1 MRYQMRLI
9 LPVVVALT
17 VTSCSEPTVNESQK
31 APTQTLQQT
40 ADTPRDSHTDTYF
53 GVTVADPYRWLE
65 DDLSPE
71 TEDWI
76 ASQNTSTRSSID
88 AISLR
93 QDVKETVANLL
104 NYERETAPFFEGGV
118 RYFYRNTGLQS
129 QSVLFRQD
137 QNGTEQVFLDPNT
150 FSDDGTV
157 SMSGVSFSSDGSL
170 VAYQLSE
177 GGSDWRSIEVR
188 DAQTGSVIEPP
199 LRDVKFSGID
209 WLGNEG
215 FFYSSYD
222 KPDGS
227 ELSAK
232 TDQHKLYF
240 HAIGTPQSEDILV
253 FGGTPEQKHR
263 YVGADIGGDDRYL
276 VITAANST
284 SGNKLFI
291 KDLSLESDSLIPI
304 FSDES
309 ADGSLLESS
318 GEILLIA
325 TNRDA
330 AKGRVIAVD
339 PQRPNANNWRDIIPE
354 AEFVLNAAAGGGYI
368 FAEYMIDA
376 ISQVK
381 QFDLEGR
388 LVRDLAL
395 PDLGTASGFSGDM
408 DQEELFFT
416 FTNYRI
422 APAIFALNPRT
433 GDISLYRSSQSPF
446 NGNDYQ
452 TEQVFYTS
460 NDGTRVPMI
469 ITYAKDVVLD
479 GSAPTILYGYGGFD
493 ISIRPRFSNTVA
505 AWLEMGGMYAVPNIR
520 GGGEYGKDW
529 HRAGT
534 KTQKQNVFDDFIAA
548 AEFLIAEGYTS
559 KEKLAVSGRSNGGL
573 LVGAVTTQRPDLF
586 QVSLPGVGVLDMLR
600 YHNFTAGA
608 GWAYDYGTADES
620 EEMFQYLLGYSP
632 LHNTEPGT
640 AYPATLITTAERD
653 DRVVPAHSYK
663 FAAQMQ
669 YDQAGNAP
677 ILIRIDSNAG
687 HGAGTSTQKLID
699 QYADIYSFTLNNM
712 GIETLAPR
720 DAPL

>member
-1 MRYQMRLI
+1 MRLI

-76 ASQNTSTRSSID
+76 ASQNTSTRSYID

-93 QDVKETVANLL
+93 EDVKETVANLL

-137 QNGTEQVFLDPNT
+137 QDGTEQVFLDPNT

-188 DAQTGSVIEPP
+188 DAQTGSVIESP

-253 FGGTPEQKHR
+253 FGGTTEQKHR

-505 AWLEMGGMYAVPNIR
+505 AWLKMGGMYAVPNIR

-529 HRAGT
+529 HKAGT

-632 LHNTEPGT
+632 LHNTKPGT

-669 YDQAGNAP
+669 YDQVGAAP

>member
-1 MRYQMRLI
+1 MRLI

-76 ASQNTSTRSSID
+76 ASQNTSTRSYID

-93 QDVKETVANLL
+93 EDVKETVANLL

-188 DAQTGSVIEPP
+188 DVQTGSVIESP

-408 DQEELFFT
+408 DQEELFFS

-460 NDGTRVPMI
+460 NDGTRIPMI
-469 ITYAKDVVLD
+469 ITYAKDVALD

-632 LHNTEPGT
+632 LHNTKPGT

-669 YDQAGNAP
+669 YDQVGAAP

-712 GIETLAPR
+712 GIETLPPR

>member
-1 MRYQMRLI
+1 MKNTVIVI
-9 LPVVVALT
+9 LSIVALT
-17 VTSCSEPTVNESQK
+17 GCEKDLNSVHRDDRPQSPNTLSSQ
-31 APTQTLQQT
+31 
-40 ADTPRDSHTDTYF
+40 RDGHTDTYF

-76 ASQNTSTRSSID
+76 ASQNTSTRSYID

-93 QDVKETVANLL
+93 EDVKETVANLL

-188 DAQTGSVIEPP
+188 DVQTGSVIESP

>member
-1 MRYQMRLI
+1 MRFI
-9 LPVVVALT
+9 LPAVLALT
-17 VTSCSEPTVNESQK
+17 VTSCSEPTVTESQK
-31 APTQTLQQT
+31 APTQMLQQT

-76 ASQNTSTRSSID
+76 ASQNTSTRSYID

-93 QDVKETVANLL
+93 EDVKETVANLL

-118 RYFYRNTGLQS
+118 RYFYRSTGLQS
-129 QSVLFRQD
+129 QSVLFKQD

-188 DAQTGSVIEPP
+188 DVQTGSVIESP

-240 HAIGTPQSEDILV
+240 HAIGTPQSEDMLV

-460 NDGTRVPMI
+460 NDGTRIPMI
-469 ITYAKDVVLD
+469 ITYAKDVALD

-632 LHNTEPGT
+632 LHNTKPGT

-712 GIETLAPR
+712 GIETLPPR

>member
-1 MRYQMRLI
+1 MRLI

-76 ASQNTSTRSSID
+76 ASQNTSTRSYID

-93 QDVKETVANLL
+93 EDVKETVANLL

-188 DAQTGSVIEPP
+188 DVQTGSVIESP

-469 ITYAKDVVLD
+469 ITYAKDVALD

-505 AWLEMGGMYAVPNIR
+505 AWLEIGGMYAVPNIR

-632 LHNTEPGT
+632 LHNTKPGT

-712 GIETLAPR
+712 GIETLPPR

>member
-1 MRYQMRLI
+1 MRLI

-76 ASQNTSTRSSID
+76 ASQNTSTRSYID

-460 NDGTRVPMI
+460 NDGTRIPMI

-669 YDQAGNAP
+669 YDQVGAAP

-720 DAPL
+720 DAQL

>member
-1 MRYQMRLI
+1 MRFI
-9 LPVVVALT
+9 LPAVLALT
-17 VTSCSEPTVNESQK
+17 VTSCSEPTVTESQK

-40 ADTPRDSHTDTYF
+40 ADTPRGNHTDTYF
-53 GVTVADPYRWLE
+53 GVTVTDPYRWLE

-76 ASQNTSTRSSID
+76 ASQNTSTRSYID

-93 QDVKETVANLL
+93 EDVKETVANLL

-240 HAIGTPQSEDILV
+240 HAIGTPQSEDMLV

-318 GEILLIA
+318 GEILFIA

-388 LVRDLAL
+388 FVRELAL

-408 DQEELFFT
+408 DQEELFFS

-529 HRAGT
+529 HKAGT

-632 LHNTEPGT
+632 LHNTKPGT

>member
-1 MRYQMRLI
+1 MRFI
-9 LPVVVALT
+9 LPAVLALT

-76 ASQNTSTRSSID
+76 ASQNTSTRSYID

-408 DQEELFFT
+408 DQEELFFS

-460 NDGTRVPMI
+460 NDGTRIPMI

-669 YDQAGNAP
+669 YDQVGDAP

>member
-1 MRYQMRLI
+1 MRLI

-76 ASQNTSTRSSID
+76 ASQNTSTRSYID

-104 NYERETAPFFEGGV
+104 TYERETAPFFEGGV

-188 DAQTGSVIEPP
+188 DAQTGSVIESP

-240 HAIGTPQSEDILV
+240 HAIGTPQNEDILV

-460 NDGTRVPMI
+460 DDGTRIPMI

-505 AWLEMGGMYAVPNIR
+505 AWLEIGGMYAVPNIR
-520 GGGEYGKDW
+520 GGGEYGKNW

-669 YDQAGNAP
+669 YDQVGAAP

>member
-1 MRYQMRLI
+1 MRLI

-76 ASQNTSTRSSID
+76 ASQNTSTRSYID

-669 YDQAGNAP
+669 YDQVGAAP

-720 DAPL
+720 DAQL

>member
-1 MRYQMRLI
+1 MRLI

-76 ASQNTSTRSSID
+76 ASQNTSTRSYID

-93 QDVKETVANLL
+93 EDVKETVANLL

-157 SMSGVSFSSDGSL
+157 SMSGVSFSSDGNL

-188 DAQTGSVIEPP
+188 DVQTGSVIESP

-388 LVRDLAL
+388 FVRELAL

-460 NDGTRVPMI
+460 NDGTRIPMI

-669 YDQAGNAP
+669 YDQVGDAP

>member
-1 MRYQMRLI
+1 MKNTVIVI
-9 LPVVVALT
+9 LSIVALT
-17 VTSCSEPTVNESQK
+17 GCEKDLNSVHRDDRPQSPNTLSSQ
-31 APTQTLQQT
+31 
-40 ADTPRDSHTDTYF
+40 RDGHTDTYF

-76 ASQNTSTRSSID
+76 ASQNTSTRSYID

-93 QDVKETVANLL
+93 EDVKETVANLL

-188 DAQTGSVIEPP
+188 DVQTGSVIESP

-240 HAIGTPQSEDILV
+240 HAIGTPQSEDMLV

-408 DQEELFFT
+408 DQEELFFS

-529 HRAGT
+529 HKAGT

-669 YDQAGNAP
+669 YDQVGAAP

-720 DAPL
+720 DAQL

>member
-1 MRYQMRLI
+1 MRFI
-9 LPVVVALT
+9 LPAVLALT
-17 VTSCSEPTVNESQK
+17 VTSCSEPTVTESQK
-31 APTQTLQQT
+31 APTQMLQQT

-53 GVTVADPYRWLE
+53 GVTVTDPYRWLE

-76 ASQNTSTRSSID
+76 ASQNTSTRSYID

-188 DAQTGSVIEPP
+188 DAQTGSVIESP

-529 HRAGT
+529 HKAGT

-632 LHNTEPGT
+632 LHNTKPGT

-669 YDQAGNAP
+669 YDQVGAAP

>member
-1 MRYQMRLI
+1 MRLI

-31 APTQTLQQT
+31 APTQMLQQT

-76 ASQNTSTRSSID
+76 ASQNTSTRSYID

-137 QNGTEQVFLDPNT
+137 QDGTEQVFLDPNT

-339 PQRPNANNWRDIIPE
+339 PQRPNAKNWRDIIPE

-388 LVRDLAL
+388 FVRDLAL

-529 HRAGT
+529 HKAGT

-632 LHNTEPGT
+632 LHNTKPGT

-669 YDQAGNAP
+669 YDQVGAAP

>member
-1 MRYQMRLI
+1 MRLI
-9 LPVVVALT
+9 LPVVVALA

-76 ASQNTSTRSSID
+76 ASQNTITRSYID

-104 NYERETAPFFEGGV
+104 TYERETAPFFEGGV

-137 QNGTEQVFLDPNT
+137 QDGTEQVFLDPNT

-157 SMSGVSFSSDGSL
+157 SMSGVSFSGDGNL

-188 DAQTGSVIEPP
+188 DAQTGSVIESP

-240 HAIGTPQSEDILV
+240 HAIGAPQSEDILV

-388 LVRDLAL
+388 FVRELAL

-529 HRAGT
+529 HRTGT

-632 LHNTEPGT
+632 LHNTKPGT

>member
-1 MRYQMRLI
+1 M
-9 LPVVVALT
+9 
-17 VTSCSEPTVNESQK
+17 
-31 APTQTLQQT
+31 
-40 ADTPRDSHTDTYF
+40 
-53 GVTVADPYRWLE
+53 
-65 DDLSPE
+65 
-71 TEDWI
+71 
-76 ASQNTSTRSSID
+76 
-88 AISLR
+88 
-93 QDVKETVANLL
+93 
-104 NYERETAPFFEGGV
+104 
-118 RYFYRNTGLQS
+118 
-129 QSVLFRQD
+129 LFRQD

-188 DAQTGSVIEPP
+188 DVQTGSVIESP

-325 TNRDA
+325 TNRNA

-712 GIETLAPR
+712 GIETLPPR